1 MADANDVQI
10 ELINNGDLWTLYEG
24 APFATRTGSMRFGV
38 LKLAWDLLRFQAVNK
53 FAGPLSFGSLFGLR
67 DAVTR
72 SLYTTERNY
81 LILQRIAKKLDIDIS
96 DIPG

>member
-1 MADANDVQI
+1 MATPDDVKV
-10 ELINNGDLWTLYEG
+10 ELINNQDLWTAYDG
-24 APFATRTGSMRFGV
+24 APFATRTGSLRWMIM
-38 LKLAWDLLRFQAVNK
+38 KLGWDQLRFQAINK
-53 FAGPLSFGSLFGLR
+53 FSGAIPFTALFGLR